1 MCRLSCRQGTN
12 LQTDMVCEF
21 VPFFMP
27 RSMATGAVLT
37 YEADEQASH
46 YDGQMQNII
55 ESACFQEYSYIVVF

>member
-46 YDGQMQNII
+46 YDGQM
-55 ESACFQEYSYIVVF
+55 